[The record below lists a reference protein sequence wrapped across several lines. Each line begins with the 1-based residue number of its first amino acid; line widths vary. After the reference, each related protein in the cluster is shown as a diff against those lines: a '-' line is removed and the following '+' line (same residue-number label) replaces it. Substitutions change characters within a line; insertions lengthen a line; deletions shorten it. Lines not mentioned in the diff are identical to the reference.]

1 MKLKNNI
8 SFDGIIKSFEE
19 KYGRKYT
26 ENQLKQLRLGY
37 EHNVNILIYSHPQF
51 SGFEMQEIRLGLMSK
66 VDVSVYA
73 NSEFSDDQMEEI
85 RRGLDSG
92 IDVSKYSFPY
102 LASPVMRQ
110 KRERLEYEQML
121 NA

>member
-51 SGFEMQEIRLGLMSK
+51 SGFEMQEIRLGLENNI
-66 VDVSVYA
+66 DVTQYA
-73 NSEFSDDQMEEI
+73 YWNFDCVQQMWLHNFEP
-85 RRGLDSG
+85 LDSVIRDAVFVLG
-92 IDVSKYSFPY
+92 PY
-102 LASPVMRQ
+102 YV
-110 KRERLEYEQML
+110 
-121 NA
+121 N